1 MMKPPP
7 KTDDEDALQRE
18 AQQWLIRL
26 NSGEATTADAE
37 ALQRWRLTSRDH
49 RRAFAEASLLWTKL
63 GSAATETS
71 RRTVKQA
78 AATGRHRSA
87 TGRVALGRR
96 AFLGGAIAATAAASA
111 YVVVNPPLELWP
123 SLTDM
128 RADYRTGV
136 GEQRVVAVQEDVSV
150 RLNTRSSLAI
160 LQQASQADGIELL
173 SGEAAIEIAPNNRRA
188 FALVA
193 AHGRT
198 LAQNARFNIRYDG
211 SSVRVTCL
219 EGAVEVEHLGRRASV
234 ASHRQV
240 VYASHGMSDV
250 TNADADSVTAWERGV
265 LVFRNDPLAH
275 VVEEINRYRPGRII
289 LMNEELGR
297 KSVLATFRLDR
308 IDEAV
313 PRLQAAFGVKTR
325 NLPGGI
331 VLVS

>member
-7 KTDDEDALQRE
+7 KTDHEDALQRE

-37 ALQRWRLTSRDH
+37 ALQRWRSTSRDH

-71 RRTVKQA
+71 RRTGEQSGA
-78 AATGRHRSA
+78 AGRHRSA
-87 TGRVALGRR
+87 TGRATLGRR

-111 YVVVNPPLELWP
+111 YAVVNPPLELWP
-123 SLTDM
+123 SLADM

-136 GEQRVVAVQEDVSV
+136 GEQRVVAVQDDISV

-160 LQQASQADGIELL
+160 LQQAAQADGIELL
-173 SGEAAIEIAPNNRRA
+173 SGEAAIEIAPTNRRA

-193 AHGRT
+193 ADGRT

-234 ASHRQV
+234 APHRQV

-250 TNADADSVTAWERGV
+250 TNVDADSVTAWERGV

-325 NLPGGI
+325 HLPGGI